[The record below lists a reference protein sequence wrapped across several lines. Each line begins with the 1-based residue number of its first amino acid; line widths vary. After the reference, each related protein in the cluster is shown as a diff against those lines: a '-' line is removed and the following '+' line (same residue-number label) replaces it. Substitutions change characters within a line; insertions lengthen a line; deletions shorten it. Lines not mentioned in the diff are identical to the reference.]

1 MNLSGVQDIQFEI
14 EEGNIYIQQVGI
26 RSKARKCNE

>member
-1 MNLSGVQDIQFEI
+1 MNLTGVQDIQLEI
-14 EEGNIYIQQVGI
+14 EEGNIYFQRVGI